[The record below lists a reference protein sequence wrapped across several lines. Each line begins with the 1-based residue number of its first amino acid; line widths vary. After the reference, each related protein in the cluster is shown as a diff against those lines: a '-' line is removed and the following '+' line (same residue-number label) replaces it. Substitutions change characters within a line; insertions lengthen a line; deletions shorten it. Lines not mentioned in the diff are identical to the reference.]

1 MLRVA
6 VLAVN
11 HKQTEQ
17 QEQEAQRL
25 HKGETPANAAAGHR
39 LS

>member
-17 QEQEAQRL
+17 EQKAQRL
-25 HKGETPANAAAGHR
+25 HKGETLANAAAGHR